1 MSDSPSLRSSSTSL
15 TSSSEFSHH
24 RTYNDGFLLLE
35 DREWYCKDGYH
46 PVNLQDEF
54 KNSRYRVIHKLGH
67 GGYATVWLARDQMEG
82 RYVAL
87 KINAVDVSPLNHEI
101 NILQHLAT
109 DPSEHPGKQHVVSLL
124 DHFTHDGPNGTHSY
138 ISDCNILFKIKRFD
152 SWTEEE
158 VYSRLGKPKTERM
171 TLWGGGSPGSEAPR
185 EVIAALDMASID
197 PQYLMDEIVVNDLG
211 AGFRVGTQWLHMT
224 PPESYCP
231 PEIAFNEPC
240 EMKSDIWALGCV
252 MFEICYGVQLFE
264 HGEWTPNRD
273 HMFAR
278 MVEVLG
284 PFPARWWSSW
294 EARHRWFEDDGT
306 IKIDDWENKPPFP
319 LGYPWHFALVIRES
333 QRGILDERSVASENC
348 TIAPYEEPYSQAS
361 SVATPSDNSSNSSQQ
376 EPPTPRRKFYPHE
389 SAALTDL
396 LGQMLQY
403 NPKERFSADQ
413 VCQHRFFERV
423 SPHDDNDAGLIN
435 YQRHVL

>member
-1 MSDSPSLRSSSTSL
+1 MCFIVAADVDSLRNSRGSYAAKSARVLPIYIHLALYTEVCQSPL
-15 TSSSEFSHH
+15 ASSEEPADL
-24 RTYNDGFLLLE
+24 TPID
-35 DREWYCKDGYH
+35 
-46 PVNLQDEF
+46 
-54 KNSRYRVIHKLGH
+54 
-67 GGYATVWLARDQMEG
+67 
-82 RYVAL
+82 
-87 KINAVDVSPLNHEI
+87 
-101 NILQHLAT
+101 
-109 DPSEHPGKQHVVSLL
+109 
-124 DHFTHDGPNGTHSY
+124 

-158 VYSRLGKPKTERM
+158 VYSRLGKPKAERM

-211 AGFRVGTQWLHMT
+211 AGFRVGTPWLHMT

-319 LGYPWHFALVIRES
+319 LGYPWDFALVIRES
-333 QRGILDERSVASENC
+333 QRGISDERSVESENC
-348 TIAPYEEPYSQAS
+348 TIAPYEEPYPQAS

-396 LGQMLQY
+396 LGHMLKY
-403 NPKERFSADQ
+403 NPEERFSADE
-413 VCQHRFFERV
+413 VCQHRFFEQV
-423 SPHDDNDAGLIN
+423 SPHDDNDASLIN
-435 YQRHVL
+435 YQRHVYEPFHFEPSLKG